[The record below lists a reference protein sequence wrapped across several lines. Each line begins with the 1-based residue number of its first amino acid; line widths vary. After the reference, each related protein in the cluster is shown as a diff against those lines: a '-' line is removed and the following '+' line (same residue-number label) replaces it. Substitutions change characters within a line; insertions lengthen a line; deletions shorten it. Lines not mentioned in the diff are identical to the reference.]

1 MTCVVG
7 NFFENEFSGTVDYGR
22 IVACRVLGYS
32 NYVHKMQI
40 RVNIDCK
47 NFSEINSSNI
57 LTIDSLEVIIN
68 GLVVDKT
75 FFKRF
80 HSYFIGRD
88 HIFIPLDLWF
98 TKELKYAIPLKDT
111 SSVQIKVKF
120 TNDFNCGDIID
131 ASLFVDYH
139 DTIKIE

>member
-1 MTCVVG
+1 
-7 NFFENEFSGTVDYGR
+7 
-22 IVACRVLGYS
+22 
-32 NYVHKMQI
+32 
-40 RVNIDCK
+40 
-47 NFSEINSSNI
+47 

-68 GLVVDKT
+68 GLVVDKI
-75 FFKRF
+75 FSKRF
-80 HSYFIGRD
+80 HSYFIGIN

-139 DTIKIE
+139 DTIKLKTPLKI